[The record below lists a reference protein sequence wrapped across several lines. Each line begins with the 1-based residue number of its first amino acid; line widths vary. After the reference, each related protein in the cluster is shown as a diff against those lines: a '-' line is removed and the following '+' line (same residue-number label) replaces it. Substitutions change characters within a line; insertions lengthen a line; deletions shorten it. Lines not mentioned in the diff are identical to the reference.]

1 MYNSVKAA
9 VRSNNETSPFLFQY
23 RS

>member
-9 VRSNNETSPFLFQY
+9 VISNNETSPFLFQY